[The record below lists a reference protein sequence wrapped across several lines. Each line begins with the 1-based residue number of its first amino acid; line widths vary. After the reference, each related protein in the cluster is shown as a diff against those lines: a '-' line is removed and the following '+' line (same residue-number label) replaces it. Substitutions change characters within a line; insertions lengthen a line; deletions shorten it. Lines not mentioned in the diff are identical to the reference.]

1 MAPASVGLASEG
13 AHELACEVVGVTKAF
28 GAVRAVDDVSLDIGA
43 GSLTCLIG
51 PNGAGK
57 STLLGCIFGFHP
69 VDAGYVRVGGRDVF
83 RFGRGNSLRFRGES
97 IYHDIMPERRIVS
110 SDIVSEGDV
119 RLWVAATTL
128 ELTPMGPRTQLKLTA
143 QVVWLDGADD
153 VEGSDACYAA
163 LLAGLDRHLGGNPH
177 PRPAPRA

>member
-1 MAPASVGLASEG
+1 MGDPLTQHSTLVQARSFEAPAARV
-13 AHELACEVVGVTKAF
+13 F
-28 GAVRAVDDVSLDIGA
+28 RAVSDPIERMRIYAAGAELTVAFEQLD
-43 GSLTCLIG
+43 L
-51 PNGAGK
+51 
-57 STLLGCIFGFHP
+57 
-69 VDAGYVRVGGRDVF
+69 RVGGRDVF

-97 IYHDIMPERRIVS
+97 IYHDIVPERRIVS

-143 QVVWLDGADD
+143 QVVWLDGADA

-163 LLAGLDRHLGGNPH
+163 LLAGLDRHLGGK
-177 PRPAPRA
+177 PRLRSAQRA